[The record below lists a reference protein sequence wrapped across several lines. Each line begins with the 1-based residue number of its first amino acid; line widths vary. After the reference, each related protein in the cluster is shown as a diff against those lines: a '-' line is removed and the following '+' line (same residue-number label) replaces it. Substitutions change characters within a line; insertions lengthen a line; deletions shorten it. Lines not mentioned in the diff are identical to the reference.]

1 MKMQKST
8 AVQRKGRGFT
18 LIELLV
24 VIAIIAILAAILF
37 PVFARARESA
47 RRASCLSNLKQ
58 IGLGIMMYIQ
68 DYDERYPQRI
78 VGSWG
83 TPASYITQTNPA
95 MPGYLFSTSDGG
107 HGGHW
112 VTWMDVIYPYI
123 KSTQVFVCPSVSNSI
138 AGGGTA
144 YPSYGYSELMSY
156 NAPNGSPTPPKTSV
170 SGILLS
176 AVNYPAQSMMCMD
189 YNTPY
194 SIYALASDGQ
204 NWLRTDNPRV
214 PRHLDGPNVLF
225 CDGHAK
231 WLNRTDSTM
240 LSSAAA
246 NSYFWNPQGTSP

>member
-1 MKMQKST
+1 MQKST
-8 AVQRKGRGFT
+8 VAQKKDRGFT

-83 TPASYITQTNPA
+83 TRPYAIQNDPT
-95 MPGYLFSTSDGG
+95 MPGHLFLTSDGAPTN
-107 HGGHW
+107 HW
-112 VTWMDVIYPYI
+112 VTWMDLIYPYT
-123 KSTQVFVCPSVSNSI
+123 KSTQVFVCPSVSDSI

-144 YPSYGYSELMSY
+144 YPSYGYSIYMSY

-170 SGILLS
+170 SGIALS
-176 AVNYPAQSMMCMD
+176 AVNNPAQSMMCID
-189 YNTPY
+189 YNSP
-194 SIYALASDGQ
+194 YALYAQWQQIEPWVLAD
-204 NWLRTDNPRV
+204 DPRV
-214 PRHLDGPNVLF
+214 VRHLDGDNVLF

-231 WLNRTDSTM
+231 WYNRTDSIMQSPTPTT
-240 LSSAAA
+240 
-246 NSYFWNPQGTSP
+246 SYFYNPQGTTSP